1 MSRMRRMIFALALGA
16 AVGSLS
22 APAAAGFSD
31 GYLFL
36 KAVREANV
44 LDAKKYADEPGSTII
59 NTRSADT
66 GEMAMHIV
74 VRRRDAPWI
83 GFLHGLGANVDARDK
98 SGATP
103 LIIAAE
109 LAYLE
114 GVRVLTVLKANVNIA
129 NNAGE
134 TPLIKAVHN
143 RDAASARILLD
154 SGANPDLSDNIA
166 GMSARDYAKNDR
178 RAAAILKLIEDSDKN
193 RTAKKATVAGPG
205 L

>member
-1 MSRMRRMIFALALGA
+1 MSRMRRLIVALAMGA
-16 AVGSLS
+16 VAATMT
-22 APAAAGFSD
+22 APASAGFSD

-36 KAVREANV
+36 KAVRDKDV
-44 LDAKKYADEPGSTII
+44 LEAKKYADQPGSTII
-59 NTRSADT
+59 NARSPDT

-83 GFLHGLGANVDARDK
+83 GFLHGLGANVDARDR

-103 LIIAAE
+103 LVIAAE
-109 LAYLE
+109 LGFVE

-143 RDAASARILLD
+143 RDAASARLLLD
-154 SGANPDLSDNIA
+154 NGANPDLSDNIA
-166 GMSARDYAKNDR
+166 GLSARDYAQNDR
-178 RAAAILKLIEDSDKN
+178 RAAAILRLIEESDKKDQ
-193 RTAKKATVAGPG
+193 TKKAAVAGPG